1 MKKILKAFVIPTIT
15 LFVICFVA
23 TALLGIT
30 NAVTAPTIDKLAKQK
45 EIDTRKEVF
54 VQAVDFDEEAKK
66 VGENATIVAAYDK
79 IKTEKDKNVIGYVV
93 VTSAKGYGGN
103 VEVMT
108 GVTVDG
114 KVTGISILSHS
125 ETPGLGAKAKTD
137 DGWRAQF
144 VDKIMD
150 ITVSKDQAGDNS
162 IDAITGATITSK
174 AVVAAVNEAIALA
187 TGGENVG

>member
-1 MKKILKAFVIPTIT
+1 MKKMKEYIVPTIT
-15 LFVICFVA
+15 LFVICLVA

-54 VQAVDFDEEAKK
+54 AQAVDFGEKVSDEFNMVPALDQ
-66 VGENATIVAAYDK
+66 NN
-79 IKTEKDKNVIGYVV
+79 NVIGYVV